1 MKFKQM
7 RPQDIV
13 VLMKLI
19 STKGRDIT
27 NKEIASELGI
37 SASEVSEALERCR
50 IARLVDESKKR
61 VNTLAL
67 EEFLVHGLKY
77 VFPIIP
83 MRRTRGIVTGIS
95 ASPIKEKINP
105 TSDVYVWPDT
115 KGDIRGYAIT
125 PLYRTVPQA
134 VQSDSKLYELLV
146 IGDTLRIGRPREVEI
161 AKQDLNSIIQE
172 YNAR

>member
-1 MKFKQM
+1 M

-27 NKEIASELGI
+27 NRQIAIELGI

-50 IARLVDESKKR
+50 IARLVDDKKKQ
-61 VNTLAL
+61 VNTLAFQ
-67 EEFLVHGLKY
+67 EFLEHGLKY

-83 MRRTRGIVTGIS
+83 GRSVRGIPTGVS
-95 ASPIKEKINP
+95 ASPIKEKIS
-105 TSDVYVWPDT
+105 SDRDVFVWPDST
-115 KGDIRGYAIT
+115 GNIRGYAVT
-125 PLYRTVPQA
+125 PLYKTVPEA
-134 VQSDSKLYELLV
+134 VKSDEILYKLLV
-146 IGDTLRIGRPREVEI
+146 IGDTFRIGRSREVEV
-161 AKQDLNSIIQE
+161 AKSELQTIINK